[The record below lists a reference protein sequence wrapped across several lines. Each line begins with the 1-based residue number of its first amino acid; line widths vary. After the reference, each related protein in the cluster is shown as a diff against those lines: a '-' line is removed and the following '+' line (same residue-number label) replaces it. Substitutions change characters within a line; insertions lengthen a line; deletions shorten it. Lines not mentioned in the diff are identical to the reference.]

1 MPATYEPIATTTLGS
16 ETSSI
21 TFNSITSAY
30 TDLRLVFL
38 VVKPSATN
46 VGGRIRFNSDTGTNY
61 SYTWLVGNGT
71 AASSSRNTTQVEIEL
86 FTGAAVT
93 TTNPQLIT
101 VDIFNYAGSTNKT
114 VLWTESSDKNGSGAV
129 SRNVGLWRNTAA
141 ITTIGLSDS
150 SGRNFGVGTTATLY
164 GILKA

>member
-1 MPATYEPIATTTLGS
+1 LGS

-71 AASSSRNTTQVEIEL
+71 AASSGRGTSQPEIEL
-86 FTGAAVT
+86 FTGSSLT

-101 VDIFNYAGSTNKT
+101 IDIFNYAGSTNKT
-114 VLWTESSDKNGSGAV
+114 VLWAESSDRNGSGAV

-150 SGRNFGVGTTATLY
+150 SSRNFGVGTTATLY